1 MLSLLPPSTF
11 GLLLSG
17 GVDSTVLL
25 DQLLRQGSRVV
36 PFYVR
41 TGCVWDSC
49 ELDAVRQTLRA
60 MSAVHKRVDE
70 LVLLE
75 MPLEDLYGNHWSL
88 SGENVPDDTTPDEA
102 VFMPGRNPLLLLKP
116 ALWCQMHGIGR
127 LALATLGNNPFDD
140 ATPEFFAAFEGML
153 QRATG
158 ERVQIVRPFA
168 SMAKRSVLQLG
179 RHLPLE
185 LTFSCLSPVNGAHCG
200 ACNKCA
206 ERRLAFRE
214 TGRDDPTYYAVN
226 GSQQSAAAM
235 ASHIVRG

>member
-1 MLSLLPPSTF
+1 MPNPVHPSTL

-17 GVDSTVLL
+17 GIDSAVLL
-25 DQLLRQGSRVV
+25 DHLLRQGSGVV

-41 TGCVWDSC
+41 TGCVWDAC
-49 ELDAVRQTLRA
+49 ELDAVRQILAVT
-60 MSAVHKRVDE
+60 SAVHERLDE
-70 LVLLE
+70 LVQLE
-75 MPLEDLYGNHWSL
+75 MPLDDLYGNHWSL
-88 SGENVPDDTTPDEA
+88 SGENVPDDTTADEA

-116 ALWCQMHGIGR
+116 ALWCQMHGIGQ

-140 ATPEFFAAFEGML
+140 ATPEFFAAFESML

-158 ERVQIVRPFA
+158 ECVQILRPFA
-168 SMAKRSVLQLG
+168 SMAKHSVLQLG

-185 LTFSCLSPVNGAHCG
+185 LTFSCLSPINRLHCG

-214 TGRDDPTYYAVN
+214 IGRDDPTCYASQ
-226 GSQQSAAAM
+226 GSLQPAASAAPQA
-235 ASHIVRG
+235 ARR

>member
-1 MLSLLPPSTF
+1 MLLIHPPTI

-17 GVDSTVLL
+17 GIDSAVLL
-25 DQLLRQGSRVV
+25 DQLLQSGSRVV

-49 ELDAVRQTLRA
+49 ELDAVQKILKAT
-60 MSAVHKRVDE
+60 SAVHERLDE

-75 MPLEDLYGNHWSL
+75 MSLEDLYGNHWSI
-88 SGENVPDDTTPDEA
+88 SGENVPDDTTADEA

-116 ALWCQMHGIGR
+116 ALWCQMHGVGR

-140 ATPEFFAAFEGML
+140 ATPEFFAAFEAML
-153 QRATG
+153 HCATG
-158 ERVQIVRPFA
+158 ELVQIVRPLA
-168 SMAKRSVLQLG
+168 SMAKHSVLQLG

-185 LTFSCLSPVNGAHCG
+185 LTFSCLSPVDGLHCG

-214 TGRDDPTYYAVN
+214 IGRNDPTCYAGH
-226 GSQQSAAAM
+226 GSQQSAM
-235 ASHIVRG
+235 STASPIARR

>member
-1 MLSLLPPSTF
+1 MPSQMLPSTI

-17 GVDSTVLL
+17 GIDSAVLL

-41 TGCVWDSC
+41 TGCVWDPC
-49 ELDAVRQTLRA
+49 EWDAVRQILSAT
-60 MSAVHKRVDE
+60 SAVHERVDE

-88 SGENVPDDTTPDEA
+88 SGENVPDGTTADEA

-116 ALWCQMHGIGR
+116 ALWCQMNGVGR

-140 ATPEFFAAFEGML
+140 ATPEFFAAFESML

-158 ERVQIVRPFA
+158 ERVQVVRPFA
-168 SMAKRSVLQLG
+168 SMAKHKVLELG

-214 TGRDDPTYYAVN
+214 IGRDDPTYYATA
-226 GSQQSAAAM
+226 GSLQSLASM
-235 ASHIVRG
+235 ASQIGRR

>member
-1 MLSLLPPSTF
+1 MPSQVLSSTI

-17 GVDSTVLL
+17 GIDSAVLL

-36 PFYVR
+36 PVYVR

-49 ELDAVRQTLRA
+49 ELDAVRQIL
-60 MSAVHKRVDE
+60 SATWAVQKRVDE

-75 MPLEDLYGNHWSL
+75 MPLEDLYGSHWSL
-88 SGENVPDDTTPDEA
+88 SGENVPDDTTADEA

-116 ALWCQMHGIGR
+116 ALWCQMNGVGR

-140 ATPEFFAAFEGML
+140 ATPEFFAAFESML

-158 ERVQIVRPFA
+158 ERVQVVRPFA
-168 SMAKRSVLQLG
+168 SMAKHKVLELG

-214 TGRDDPTYYAVN
+214 IGRDDPTCY
-226 GSQQSAAAM
+226 AAAGSLQSLASM
-235 ASHIVRG
+235 ASQIGRR